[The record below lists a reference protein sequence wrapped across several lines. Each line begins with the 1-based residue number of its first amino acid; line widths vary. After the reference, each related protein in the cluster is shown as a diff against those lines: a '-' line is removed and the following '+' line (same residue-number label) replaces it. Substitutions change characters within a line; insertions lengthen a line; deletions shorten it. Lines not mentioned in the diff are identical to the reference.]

1 MTIGEFARAENVS
14 TSLVRYYE
22 ARGVLPLPRRCGN
35 ARRYDEDDLARL
47 QRILVARR
55 LGFSLSQVREL
66 MARPSALREV
76 VNERATAVEAS
87 IRKARVIRVLLRHAL
102 LHEAI
107 RPERYSRLLARIG
120 A

>member
-1 MTIGEFARAENVS
+1 
-14 TSLVRYYE
+14 
-22 ARGVLPLPRRCGN
+22 
-35 ARRYDEDDLARL
+35 
-47 QRILVARR
+47 
-55 LGFSLSQVREL
+55 